1 MQKGFYRLR
10 KSSKFSLSLS
20 ISEYNPF
27 QRDFKFS
34 ILVLHDSVI
43 NELFFICGAV

>member
-1 MQKGFYRLR
+1 MQKDFIGWENLVN
-10 KSSKFSLSLS
+10 SLFLS

-34 ILVLHDSVI
+34 ILVLYDSVI